1 MMMIWTIVPYKMRV
15 VAPDKKIAGLVVP
28 GFALLLWCILMHFSR
43 LFSALYTVHI
53 HAVSQKASVFN
64 GFINLQIRHNLH
76 FAE

>member
-1 MMMIWTIVPYKMRV
+1 MRV
-15 VAPDKKIAGLVVP
+15 VASGKKIAGLVVA
-28 GFALLLWCILMHFSR
+28 GFVAVIWCILMHFS
-43 LFSALYTVHI
+43 LPFSVLYTVHI